1 MNRFFPGIIALIA
14 LFLSLSNITHAATA
28 SARASGDGR
37 CDAYT
42 LFDGASYTTTANL
55 SSAMCDLTYQSGSRF
70 GQSTSRV
77 AAYFYTEPA
86 VDVQTT
92 SVSEDGFDGGVFTS
106 ATSTLTYQSDIVLT
120 SPPPFFPGRWPLLLS
135 SKYSMT
141 DFGTSGVTAS
151 VWLYV
156 EQSDGD
162 IFFQDRKRLGVD
174 PAEGSYILQGMAAD
188 TEPLTIILE
197 ATCTSSAPGDG
208 SSSCQ
213 ALIDPLIEF
222 DQATFDDIYGDN
234 SFVLEDYL
242 AIELSPNLS
251 PPPVPVPAAAWLF
264 GSGLIGLIGAARRK
278 RS

>member
-1 MNRFFPGIIALIA
+1 MKRFFPGIIFTII
-14 LFLSLSNITHAATA
+14 LFMSLSDITHAAPV
-28 SARASGDGR
+28 SAVASGDGR

-42 LFDGASYTTTANL
+42 LFDDNRYTTTANI
-55 SSAMCDLTYQSGSRF
+55 SSLMCDVTYQSGSRF

-77 AAYFYTEPA
+77 GASFYTEPV
-86 VDVQTT
+86 VDAQTT
-92 SVSEDGFDGGVFTS
+92 SVSRDGFDGGVFTS
-106 ATSTLTYQSDIVLT
+106 ATSTLTYQSDIVFIT
-120 SPPPFFPGRWPLLLS
+120 APPFFSSRWPLLLS
-135 SKYSMT
+135 SSYSMT
-141 DFGTSGVTAS
+141 DFGTPGVTAS

-162 IFFQDRKRLGVD
+162 IFFQNRQRLGVD
-174 PAEGSYILQGMAAD
+174 PAEGSYFLQGMAAD

-222 DQATFDDIYGDN
+222 DQATFDDIYGEN
-234 SFVLEDYL
+234 SFILEDYL

-251 PPPVPVPAAAWLF
+251 PAPVPVPAAAWLF
-264 GSGLIGLIGAARRK
+264 GSGLLGLIGAARREQT
-278 RS
+278 